1 MIDSLNIER
10 TILQINIEK
19 GTFNTYHI
27 DVEENDMYIASGIL
41 THNAAQGKSSDIR
54 LKENI
59 IYIGLSKSGIPIYVF
74 SYIGCAIR
82 YIGTMAQDLLR
93 LGRNDAV
100 SVSSDGYYKVYYDR
114 LDVNMIELNKRI
126 KI

>member
-1 MIDSLNIER
+1 M
-10 TILQINIEK
+10 
-19 GTFNTYHI
+19 GTFSTYHL
-27 DVEENDMYIASGIL
+27 DVEENDMYIANDIL
-41 THNAAQGKSSDIR
+41 THNAAQGKTSDIR

-59 IYIGLSKSGIPIYVF
+59 IYIGVSQSGIPIYIF

-100 SVSSDGYYKVYYDR
+100 SISNDGYYKVYYCTGAVAGEMVLETVYAMQNFKVVSRVEDGS
-114 LDVNMIELNKRI
+114 
-126 KI
+126 